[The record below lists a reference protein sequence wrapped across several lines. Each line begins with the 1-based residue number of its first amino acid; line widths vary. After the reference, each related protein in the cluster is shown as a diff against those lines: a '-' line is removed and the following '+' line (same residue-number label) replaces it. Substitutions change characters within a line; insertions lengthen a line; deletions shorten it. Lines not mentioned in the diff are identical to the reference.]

1 MVIALP
7 FNARFS
13 LSTNLPPN
21 YENRKNH
28 IQFLPFCPPSYC
40 FSRQIPIA
48 PSAPITP
55 HQPLLLTD
63 NFTKFDA
70 CLYTR
75 AHVYLSGVPK
85 GYINMHSFNIRWG
98 AWPCR
103 LCVLC
108 CVRGSSSF
116 LFFYQLDLCNNTISL
131 SGLALR
137 AVNL

>member
-1 MVIALP
+1 M
-7 FNARFS
+7 RDS
-13 LSTNLPPN
+13 LSLPN
-21 YENRKNH
+21 CLQITKTVKTAFNSCH
-28 IQFLPFCPPSYC
+28 PPSSPSYCC

-85 GYINMHSFNIRWG
+85 GYINMHIHSIYTLG
-98 AWPCR
+98 AWPGR
-103 LCVLC
+103 AVLC
-108 CVRGSSSF
+108 AVLCKGLFFFS
-116 LFFYQLDLCNNTISL
+116 FFYQLDLCNNTISL